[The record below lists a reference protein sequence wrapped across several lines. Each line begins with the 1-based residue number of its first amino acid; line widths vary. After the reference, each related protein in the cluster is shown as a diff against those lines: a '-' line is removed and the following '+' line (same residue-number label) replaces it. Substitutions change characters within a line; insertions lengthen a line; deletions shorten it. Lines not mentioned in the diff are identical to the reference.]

1 MKRILISA
9 FFVAAAFTA
18 ATAAALALRAVDGT
32 RDAIALPYDSGEL
45 PKGPNFAVYKA
56 NCLSCH
62 TSSYVVQM
70 PKSPRSV
77 WEASVKKMVDLYD
90 AKISEEKQKLI
101 VDYLMSVRGA
111 PDNAAGSK

>member
-1 MKRILISA
+1 MKGILTFA
-9 FFVAAAFTA
+9 FIVAVAFTA
-18 ATAAALALRAVDGT
+18 VTVALASRATHGT
-32 RDAIALPYDSGEL
+32 REANPLPYQSGEL
-45 PKGPNFAVYKA
+45 PKGPNFALYKA
-56 NCLSCH
+56 NCLTCH
-62 TSSYVVQM
+62 TSSYVVKM

-101 VDYLMSVRGA
+101 VDYLMAVRGA